1 MFKRYVPFLLAIV
14 FFTPVVLSVDWL
26 KTWSYLKTTNTAL
39 CFAALG
45 FFLVMI
51 YIKGIRWSY
60 LIKMQGHH
68 YSVWNCFLVYMSTL
82 AMGNVTPGRAGDFAK
97 ILYLNKDLK
106 FSTGT
111 SMANT
116 LVDRVFDLYLLLI
129 LGCVGILAYPMP
141 IDPNLK
147 KAVWAFFVILILVT
161 LLAFN
166 KKIGETLL
174 KAIFQRMMKQEHKE
188 KVDKLFN
195 DFHKGMECFYKPA
208 ILYPAF
214 LSLMAYISFFYGCHL
229 IAVAMGLEV
238 NILYLSFTVAVVN
251 IVSLV
256 SFLGVGTRDG
266 AFIILFKLVGIETYQ
281 AEAFSMLFLVI
292 GLVGFSLVGLGCFY
306 LKPIELSFLS
316 KSKSIAG
323 QSSIPVIRP
332 KVQKTKS
339 AKKSPKK

>member
-1 MFKRYVPFLLAIV
+1 MFKRFLPVLLAV
-14 FFTPVVLSVDWL
+14 LFFIPVILKVDWV
-26 KTWSYLKTTNTAL
+26 KTWGYLQNTNISL
-39 CFAALG
+39 CLAGLAGL
-45 FFLVMI
+45 LIMI
-51 YIKGIRWSY
+51 YIKAIRWSY

-68 YSVWNCFLVYMSTL
+68 YSVWNCFLIYMSTL
-82 AMGNVTPGRAGDFAK
+82 ALGNFTPGRAGDFAK

-106 FSTGT
+106 FSIGT
-111 SMANT
+111 SMAST

-141 IDPNLK
+141 IESNLK
-147 KAVWAFFVILILVT
+147 KAVWAFFALLILVT

-174 KAIFQRMMKQEHKE
+174 KSVFQRMMKQEHKE

-229 IAVAMGLEV
+229 IAIAMGLDV

-266 AFIILFKLVGIETYQ
+266 AFIILLKLVGIQPYQ
-281 AEAFSMLFLVI
+281 SEAYSMLFFVI
-292 GLVGFSLVGLGCFY
+292 GLVGFSLIGLGCFY
-306 LKPIELSFLS
+306 LKPIDMSFFS
-316 KSKSIAG
+316 KSNTASVEK
-323 QSSIPVIRP
+323 PVVVRSAV
-332 KVQKTKS
+332 KKRKS
-339 AKKSPKK
+339 AKKSSKK